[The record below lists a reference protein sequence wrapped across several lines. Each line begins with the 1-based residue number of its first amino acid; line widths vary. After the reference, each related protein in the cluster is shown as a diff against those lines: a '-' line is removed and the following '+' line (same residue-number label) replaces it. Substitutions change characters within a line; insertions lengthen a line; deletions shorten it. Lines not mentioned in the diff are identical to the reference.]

1 MSTLKSMTGFGRAIL
16 EKDGIQWNVEI
27 SSVNRKHLD
36 INLALPRHLGR
47 FDPVVRKQVGEMVF
61 RGHVTVRIS
70 ASFKDQ
76 APLKVLPNYA
86 LAKQLFAGWKSIAE
100 AVGAPQDVSL
110 SLLENEPDLFLY
122 EEDVARMEACGEVLL
137 EAVKLAL
144 IPFMEM
150 KQVEGELL
158 EKEMVGRLQGLIKTF
173 KSIKEAAIGSSKR
186 YQDKLLEKIKVLLP
200 ELDDED
206 GRVVKEI
213 AFFADRVDISE
224 EIVRFESHIE
234 QFLRLLK
241 SGEEAAGKKAEFLL
255 QELSREINTIG
266 SKAQNLEISQ
276 KVIEIKAELEKIR
289 EQIQNVE

>member
-1 MSTLKSMTGFGRAIL
+1 MSTLKSMTGFGRAVL

-36 INLALPRHLGR
+36 INLTLPRHLGR
-47 FDPVVRKQVGEMVF
+47 FDPAVRKQVGEKVF
-61 RGHVTVRIS
+61 RGHVTVRVS

-86 LAKQLFAGWKSIAE
+86 LAKQLYSGWQSIAE
-100 AVGAPQDVSL
+100 AVGAPRDIPL
-110 SLLENEPDLFLY
+110 SLLEKEPDLFLY
-122 EEDVARMEACGEVLL
+122 EEDLAKMEACGQMLMEV
-137 EAVKLAL
+137 VQLAL
-144 IPFMEM
+144 VSFMEM
-150 KQVEGELL
+150 KRVEGVLL
-158 EKEMVGRLQGLIKTF
+158 EKEITARIKGLFKTF
-173 KSIKEAAIGSSKR
+173 QEIKDSAIGAAKR
-186 YQDKLLEKIKVLLP
+186 YQDKLLEKIKLLLP
-200 ELDDED
+200 EMDDED

-213 AFFADRVDISE
+213 ALFADRVDISE

-234 QFLRLLK
+234 QFLRLLQ

-255 QELSREINTIG
+255 QELSREINTVG
-266 SKAQNLEISQ
+266 SKAQDLKVSQ